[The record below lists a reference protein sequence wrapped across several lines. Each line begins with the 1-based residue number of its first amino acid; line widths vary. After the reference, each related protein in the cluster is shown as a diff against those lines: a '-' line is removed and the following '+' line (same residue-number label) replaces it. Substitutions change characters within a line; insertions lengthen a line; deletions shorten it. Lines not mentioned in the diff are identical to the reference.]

1 MASFRMHGKR
11 WQARIRRH
19 GHPDEVRS
27 FFTRQDAERWARSI
41 EIEMDRG
48 SFVSLTNAQKSTMVE
63 LIERYL
69 KEVTPSMKG
78 ARDDSIRLKA
88 MKRNALFRVSAAA
101 LTPERLSKYRD
112 QRLTVV
118 SSGTVIRELAYIS
131 SIINHARREWG
142 INIQNPVALVR
153 KPASPKGRERILSA
167 DEQER
172 LMEALKPAERR
183 SAWMLP
189 LVTVALATGMR
200 RSELLML
207 HWNNVDLNQRTAV
220 LETTKNGDRRVVPLS
235 SRAIATLAAL
245 PRCIDGQVFPMTPC
259 AVSAA
264 FKKACKRANI
274 SDFRFH
280 DLRHTA
286 ITLMADKL
294 PNVIE
299 LAAVT
304 GHKSLKMLQRYY
316 HPNAQD
322 LARKL
327 G

>member
-27 FFTRQDAERWARSI
+27 FLTRQDAERWARSV
-41 EIEMDRG
+41 EVEMDRG
-48 SFVSLTNAQKSTMVE
+48 SFVSLTNAQTTTVVE

-78 ARDDSIRLKA
+78 AKDDSIRLKA

-118 SSGTVIRELAYIS
+118 TPGTLIRELAYIS

-153 KPASPKGRERILSA
+153 KPASPKGRERILSPEEHA
-167 DEQER
+167 R
-172 LMEALKPAERR
+172 LMEALKPADRR
-183 SAWMLP
+183 STWMLP
-189 LVTVALATGMR
+189 IVTVALATGMR

-207 HWNNVDLNQRTAV
+207 QWENVDLNQRTAV
-220 LETTKNGDRRVVPLS
+220 LETTKNGDRRLVPLS
-235 SRAIATLAAL
+235 SSAIATLAAL
-245 PRCIDGQVFPMTPC
+245 PRSIDGQVFPMTPC

-264 FKKACKRANI
+264 FEKACKRASI

-286 ITLMADKL
+286 ITLMAEKL

-316 HPNAQD
+316 HPSAQD